1 MIIETEQIS
10 FDIPWRFAFVPGD
23 TLDEPAP
30 DTNIQWLEIDGSEVH
45 CMRTFHHEVAA
56 DFFFASHYS
65 CDPHAPLSHLE
76 APVSGEQV
84 VISWPDVNNMV
95 ENEPDDWQAVMRMF
109 RAAMATLQP
118 QGTYLRMI
126 FPTSEPT
133 WLHSALNTALG
144 NPMERAGVGFDYATG
159 TDHFELLA

>member
-1 MIIETEQIS
+1 MIIETEEIYLHTA
-10 FDIPWRFAFVPGD
+10 WRFAFVPAD
-23 TLDEPAP
+23 MSDELALDRE
-30 DTNIQWLEIDGSEVH
+30 IKWLEIDGREVH
-45 CMRTFHHEVAA
+45 CMRTFHHEVAG

-76 APVSGEQV
+76 APLTDKQV
-84 VISWPDVNNMV
+84 VISWPHVKNMA

-118 QGTYLRMI
+118 QGTYLRMV

-144 NPMERAGVGFDYATG
+144 YPIKRAGVGFDYATG